1 MNYQDT
7 LWISYSAI
15 SAFSKCPR
23 LYYMQYVYR
32 NPKTGNR
39 IQIINP
45 YLSLG
50 SAVHETVEELADF
63 PIKERVKMPLEERF
77 KEAFSKYS
85 GVSGGF
91 VSKKKEDDFKERGLM
106 MVRRVEGSPM
116 LKRPSLKTESDLPN
130 VDLFD
135 GIKLVGSLDW
145 IEVLQCGG
153 AHIID
158 FKTGNSKEVNGSLQ
172 LPIYKI
178 LAKESVNKE
187 IKKVSYWYLQHDD
200 APVEHEIGDVSSSL
214 EKIKE
219 ISLNIKKAIEEN
231 HFPCAYPGRCF
242 ACGDYDRIFSGDA
255 KMIASDKVRKKD
267 NFCVFKADTVME
279 KVVEDDFLD
288 EREKKIFELRTEKEM
303 KEIEKELNLSPEKS
317 KKIVTEIKE
326 KLKKNLSPIE
336 LKIVIKMLQ

>member
-1 MNYQDT
+1 MNYQNI

-63 PIKERVKMPLEERF
+63 PIKERIKMSLDDRF
-77 KEAFSKYS
+77 KEVFSKYS
-85 GVSGGF
+85 GVDGGF
-91 VSKKKEDDFKERGLM
+91 ISQKKEDDFRERGIK

-116 LKRPSLKTESDLPN
+116 LKRPSLKTESSLPN
-130 VDLFD
+130 VDLFN
-135 GIKLVGSLDW
+135 GVKLVGSLDW
-145 IEVLQCGG
+145 IEVLKCGG

-158 FKTGNSKEVNGSLQ
+158 FKTGNSKEVSGSLQ
-172 LPIYKI
+172 LPIYTI
-178 LAKESVNKE
+178 LAKENVKKQV
-187 IKKVSYWYLQHDD
+187 KKVSYWYLEHDD
-200 APVEHEIGDVSSSL
+200 APVEHETGDVSSSL

-219 ISLNIKKAIEEN
+219 ISLSIKKAIEN
-231 HFPCAYPGRCF
+231 NDFPCSYPGRCF

-255 KMIASDKVRKKD
+255 KMISSDSVRKKD
-267 NFCVFKADTVME
+267 NFCVFKPNNVME

-288 EREKKIFELRTEKEM
+288 EREKKIFEMRTEKQM
-303 KEIEKELNLSPEKS
+303 QEIEKELNLTPEKS
-317 KKIVTEIKE
+317 RKIVAEIKE
-326 KLKKNLSPIE
+326 KLKSNLSPME
-336 LKIVIKMLQ
+336 LKVVIKMLQ